1 METIFSRKSEDLP
14 LLTFGD
20 LKVALLTDN
29 MVIGQEISTICR
41 LFDVYPFYYQ
51 KLSDIWQLLLT
62 EEVDLVIVDI
72 VKIEEAGLVLKDHPA
87 LYQGKTS
94 LGIFFE
100 PKYKTL
106 LGAAAGMPHLGYIN
120 RELSL
125 SVQLKALLNTV
136 LQVKRLQTEIINTN
150 AVARMMQQKVDAS
163 EMRMEKLTANLS
175 KMIRVV
181 DIVKKFQTRPLSD
194 RKAFIDLL
202 DNFLESWKLIKNFSL
217 ISLNESDQK
226 LYSPASK
233 SSKSVGLSAFWLA
246 EPAYDGIHRLAKEA
260 LLTQAYEVMGVDVI
274 VLEIKGVRDYAEMVL
289 FLEVEDEK
297 YSSIEDGYH
306 WILLEQILNNLF
318 KGAMISEGKNNQTQ
332 EKFIPVWSA
341 FELLDHNANLSTDTG
356 DRLVNINF
364 KDFNIFVTSKPM
376 QPFQWKSFM
385 TDYLTGIQD
394 LLKGACKISTFGTEH
409 VLVFLPQEGLEL
421 RYQLLKEYVQK
432 FEYWLYFDPQN
443 ILIPR
448 ETFPQTQLVAADSY
462 HYLRRYVFNELRPNT
477 TQNLTSPT
485 KNHEISF

>member
-1 METIFSRKSEDLP
+1 METINLKHFEELP

-29 MVIGQEISTICR
+29 LVVGQEISTICR

-51 KLSDIWQLLLT
+51 KLSDLWQLLLT

-72 VKIEEAGLVLKDHPA
+72 NKIEESGLVLKDHPA
-87 LYQGKTS
+87 LIQLKTS

-100 PKYKTL
+100 PKHQTL
-106 LGAAAGMPHLGYIN
+106 LGAAAGLPHLGYIN

-125 SVQLKALLNTV
+125 SVQLKSMLNAV
-136 LQVKRLQTEIINTN
+136 LQMKQLRQEIQRTNT
-150 AVARMMQQKVDAS
+150 AARIMQQKVDAT
-163 EMRMEKLTANLS
+163 EMRMEKMTNNLS

-194 RKAFIDLL
+194 RKSFTDLL
-202 DNFLESWKLIKNFSL
+202 DNFLDSWKLIKNFSL

-226 LYSPASK
+226 LYSPSLK
-233 SSKSVGLSAFWLA
+233 SNKAIGLDPFWLA
-246 EPAYDGIHRLAKEA
+246 EPAADGIHRLAKEA
-260 LLTQAYEVMGVDVI
+260 LLTKAYGEMGVDVI
-274 VLEIKGVRDYAEMVL
+274 VLEIKGVRDCPEMLL
-289 FLEVEDEK
+289 FLQAEDEK
-297 YSSIEDGYH
+297 YSTIEDGYH

-318 KGAMISEGKNNQTQ
+318 KGAMIAEGRNMKTQ

-341 FELLDHNANLSTDTG
+341 FELLDHNANLTTDTG

-364 KDFNIFVTSKPM
+364 KEFNIFVTSKPM

-385 TDYLTGIQD
+385 TDFLTGIQEV
-394 LLKGACKISTFGTEH
+394 LKNACKISTFGTEH

-421 RYQLLKEYVQK
+421 RYQILKDYVQK

-443 ILIPR
+443 VLIPR
-448 ETFPQTQLVAADSY
+448 EVSPQTQLVAADSY
-462 HYLRRYVFNELRPNT
+462 HYLRRYVFNELR
-477 TQNLTSPT
+477 SPT
-485 KNHEISF
+485 SNTSKSHEISF